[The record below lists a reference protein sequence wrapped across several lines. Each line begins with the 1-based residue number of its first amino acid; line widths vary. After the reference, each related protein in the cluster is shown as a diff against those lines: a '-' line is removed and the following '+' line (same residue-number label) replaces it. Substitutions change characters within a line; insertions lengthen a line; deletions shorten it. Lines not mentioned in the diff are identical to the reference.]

1 MTPFNR
7 RAQIILIVS
16 ALTASAVPGVAQ
28 APSVCPTRT

>member
-7 RAQIILIVS
+7 RAQVILIVS
-16 ALTASAVPGVAQ
+16 ALTAAVPGVAQ